1 MNLLKIIMNRRSI
14 RKFKNARV
22 ENEKINLLLKAAMYA
37 PSAVNKQPWHFI
49 VIDDRTTMNK
59 IMEIH
64 PSSRMLETA
73 SHVIVVCGD
82 EELQH
87 GPGYWIADCGAAT
100 QNILL
105 AATTMGLG
113 SCWVGSYPRE
123 NRMTA
128 FKELF
133 DLPAHINVFALVAI
147 GYTDERKEMPARY
160 KPERIHHN
168 RWGNSY

>member
-1 MNLLKIIMNRRSI
+1 MNRRSI
-14 RKFKNARV
+14 RKYKNNRV
-22 ENEKINLLLKAAMYA
+22 EEEKILILLKSAMYA
-37 PSAVNKQPWHFI
+37 PSAVNCQPWHFI
-49 VIDDRTTMNK
+49 VIDDRMIMKK

-64 PSSRMLETA
+64 TSSRMLETA

-82 EELQH
+82 EKLHH

-105 AATTMGLG
+105 AAEALGLG

-133 DLPAHINVFALVAI
+133 GLPDNVQVFALVAI
-147 GYTDERKEMPARY
+147 GYPDQIKGKPERF
-160 KPERIHHN
+160 KPERIYRN
-168 RWGNSY
+168 RWNNPY

>member
-1 MNLLKIIMNRRSI
+1 MDFIEIIMNRRSI
-14 RKFKNARV
+14 RRFKKVSV
-22 ENEKINLLLKAAMYA
+22 ENEKILTLIRAAMYA

-49 VIDDRTTMNK
+49 IVDDRKIMK
-59 IMEIH
+59 RIMEIH
-64 PSSRMLETA
+64 TNSGMLETA

-82 EELQH
+82 EKLQH

-105 AATTMGLG
+105 AATAMGLG

-133 DLPAHINVFALVAI
+133 GLPPHIHVFALVAV
-147 GYTDERKEMPARY
+147 GYPDEKKERPERY
-160 KPERIHHN
+160 RPERILNN
-168 RWGNSY
+168 RWGN